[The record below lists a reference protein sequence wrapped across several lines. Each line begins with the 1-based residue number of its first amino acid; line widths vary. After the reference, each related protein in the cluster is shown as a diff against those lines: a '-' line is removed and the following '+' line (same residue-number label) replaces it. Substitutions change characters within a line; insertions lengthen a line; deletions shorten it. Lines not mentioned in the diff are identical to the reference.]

1 VEDECDAV
9 LDVSYTDMVTAGD
22 CDGSYTIVRTWT
34 FVDNGMNSLFVDQ
47 TISVVDTTAP
57 TFNAPSDMS
66 VACSDDTSDLS
77 VTGDVMDASDACSA
91 SVTVTYNDNAGDSNC
106 FGGDVIVRTWTAT
119 DACGNASSA
128 DQIISLVDDVAPYFT
143 SVPADTNLECGDVLP
158 MDMAAAEDVCSGVTV
173 TVADSEDNANC
184 TGMAVIIRTFT
195 ATDGCGNSATAV
207 QTITRVDTEAPSGSI
222 TDETL
227 TCDSYDASA
236 EYGTAE
242 ATDNCMSAIVFA
254 WSEVSSTQEGSNG
267 CFVVEREYTFTDG
280 CGNSSSAIQT
290 ITVTDDVAPVMDE
303 VAAAVELQCGD
314 AMPASPGA
322 TDNCSAVEVTFEDV
336 ETTIGCSGE
345 MNFIRTYTATDACG
359 NSVSATQEVTFN
371 DIIAPTFTAP
381 SDVTVECDTDL
392 SDLDVTGDV
401 MDAADVCSSDIII
414 SYDDS
419 YGEASS
425 SNSIASC
432 DLFADGPNAT
442 WQYVLTSTTADDE
455 NSNQA
460 QTLEISMVSVPEGG
474 MNYRVAK
481 TTANGNW
488 FFGPSQ
494 PLEVGMN
501 SVTVAGV
508 AFNRSVKFQ
517 FSSGDG
523 EFDSLAINGEMM
535 NDCLASDS
543 CLADNIVTRTWTVTD
558 GCGNAA
564 SAAQV
569 ITLEDTTA
577 PVVIYEANITLYDSA
592 SENIDDFEGISEVYD
607 ACSDY
612 TYTTT
617 DIYSGSGIYSYQLNR
632 TMVFTDACGNSTTIE
647 QLVTAI
653 YSTGCTYADALN
665 YDEAAIID
673 DGSCVYEGC
682 TDMASANYNPIAS
695 VDDGSCVTVGCMDPA
710 GYDFD
715 PNANFPGGCDYPDP
729 CPGDINDDG
738 TVNVSDLLEFFQ
750 LYGVDCPE

>member
-1 VEDECDAV
+1 LAGDDNRVLVAQITTPGTIHGELFVQIFPEGLSAGSTMYVSLSFGSDNCGCADETACNYSEENYDDDGSCFYPIEGEGCSECLYDEQAPVLVASEDYAVECSVVDSDIRQPLVEDECDAV

-91 SVTVTYNDNAGDSNC
+91 SVTVTYNDNAGDSNY
-106 FGGDVIVRTWTAT
+106 FAGDVIVRTWTAT
-119 DACGNASSA
+119 DACGNESSA

-143 SVPADTNLECGDVLP
+143 SVPADTDLECGDVLP
-158 MDMAAAEDVCSGVTV
+158 MDMATAEDVCSGVTV

-195 ATDGCGNSATAV
+195 ATDGRGNSATAV

-236 EYGTAE
+236 DYGTAE

-303 VAAAVELQCGD
+303 VASAVELQCGD
-314 AMPASPGA
+314 AMPAVPGA

-336 ETTIGCSGE
+336 ETTTGCSGE

-359 NSVSATQEVTFN
+359 NSVSATQEVTYN

-381 SDVTVECDTDL
+381 ADVTVECDTDL

-401 MDAADVCSSDIII
+401 MDAADVCSTDIIMT
-414 SYDDS
+414 YTD
-419 YGEASS
+419 EASTS
-425 SNSIASC
+425 DGSC
-432 DLFADGPNAT
+432 
-442 WQYVLTSTTADDE
+442 
-455 NSNQA
+455 
-460 QTLEISMVSVPEGG
+460 I
-474 MNYRVAK
+474 
-481 TTANGNW
+481 
-488 FFGPSQ
+488 
-494 PLEVGMN
+494 
-501 SVTVAGV
+501 
-508 AFNRSVKFQ
+508 
-517 FSSGDG
+517 
-523 EFDSLAINGEMM
+523 
-535 NDCLASDS
+535 
-543 CLADNIVTRTWTVTD
+543 DNNVITRTWTVTD

-564 SAAQV
+564 SSAQV

>member
-1 VEDECDAV
+1 
-9 LDVSYTDMVTAGD
+9 
-22 CDGSYTIVRTWT
+22 
-34 FVDNGMNSLFVDQ
+34 MNSLVVDQ

-106 FGGDVIVRTWTAT
+106 FAGDVIVRTWTAT

-158 MDMAAAEDVCSGVTV
+158 MDMATAEDVCSGVTV

-207 QTITRVDTEAPSGSI
+207 QTITRVDTESPSGSI

-227 TCDSYDASA
+227 TCDSYDATA
-236 EYGTAE
+236 DYGTAE
-242 ATDNCMSAIVFA
+242 ATDNCMSAIVIA

-303 VAAAVELQCGD
+303 VASAVELQCGD
-314 AMPASPGA
+314 AMPATPGA

-359 NSVSATQEVTFN
+359 NSVSATQEVTYN
-371 DIIAPTFTAP
+371 DIIAPTFTVPA
-381 SDVTVECDTDL
+381 DVTVECDTDL

-401 MDAADVCSSDIII
+401 MDAADVCSADIVI

-617 DIYSGSGIYSYQLNR
+617 DIYSGSGIYGYQLNR

>member
-1 VEDECDAV
+1 
-9 LDVSYTDMVTAGD
+9 
-22 CDGSYTIVRTWT
+22 
-34 FVDNGMNSLFVDQ
+34 
-47 TISVVDTTAP
+47 
-57 TFNAPSDMS
+57 
-66 VACSDDTSDLS
+66 
-77 VTGDVMDASDACSA
+77 MDASDACSA
-91 SVTVTYNDNAGDSNC
+91 SVTVTYNDNAGDSNY
-106 FGGDVIVRTWTAT
+106 FAGDVIVRTWTAT
-119 DACGNASSA
+119 DACGNESSA

-236 EYGTAE
+236 DYGTAE
-242 ATDNCMSAIVFA
+242 AMDNCMSAIVFA

-303 VAAAVELQCGD
+303 VASAVELQCGD
-314 AMPASPGA
+314 AMPAVPGA

-336 ETTIGCSGE
+336 ETTVGCSGE
-345 MNFIRTYTATDACG
+345 MNFIRTYTAMDACG
-359 NSVSATQEVTFN
+359 NSVSATQEVTYN

-381 SDVTVECDTDL
+381 ADVTVECDTDL
-392 SDLDVTGDV
+392 SNLDVTGDV

-460 QTLEISMVSVPEGG
+460 QTLEISMVSLPEGG

-558 GCGNAA
+558 GCGNTA
-564 SAAQV
+564 SSAQV